1 MKNMKNTK
9 KVDIKYYVVASRGR
23 DPDNPSDRSSG
34 NPNLVQRLE
43 INKSGFTNVITSVSK
58 DNWILE
64 IYRGVKNV
72 MLKYRIRKLTE
83 YETGK
88 LMGFT
93 SDDVQKCK
101 NIGIS
106 KTQLYKQHGN
116 SIVTNCIALLMEH
129 LFKSQYDSSHKTFD
143 EAFNENFPQPSLT

>member
-1 MKNMKNTK
+1 MKNKK

-43 INKSGFTNVITSVSK
+43 INKSGFTNTITSVAK
-58 DNWILE
+58 DNWVSE
-64 IYRGVKNV
+64 EYERTEDKE
-72 MLKYRIRKLTE
+72 LKKFRIRKLTE
-83 YETGK
+83 SECFK
-88 LMGFT
+88 LMGF
-93 SDDVQKCK
+93 SSEDCQRCKDV
-101 NIGIS
+101 GIS
-106 KTQLYKQHGN
+106 KTQLYKAAGN

-129 LFKSQYDSSHKTFD
+129 LFKSQYDSSYKTFD

>member
-1 MKNMKNTK
+1 MKNIEKEN
-9 KVDIKYYVVASRGR
+9 IKYYIVASRGR

-43 INKSGFTNVITSVSK
+43 INKSGFTNCITSVTK
-58 DNWILE
+58 DCLILE

-83 YETGK
+83 WETGK

-93 SDDVQKCK
+93 WDDVQKCK
-101 NIGIS
+101 DIGIS

-116 SIVTNCIALLMEH
+116 SIVTNCISLLMEH
-129 LFKSQYDSSHKTFD
+129 LFKSQYDLNFKTFD
-143 EAFNENFPQPSLT
+143 EVFNENFPQPSLT